1 MEPDIFMIWKRAPF
15 FLEIQRSIYS
25 EKVMNEKV
33 NRYVSYYMSNE
44 WQNSHA
50 TARLKSFPYSN
61 VQFFQVQDI
70 KQFLTFASKIY
81 RNMSF

>member
-50 TARLKSFPYSN
+50 TAR
-61 VQFFQVQDI
+61 
-70 KQFLTFASKIY
+70 
-81 RNMSF
+81 